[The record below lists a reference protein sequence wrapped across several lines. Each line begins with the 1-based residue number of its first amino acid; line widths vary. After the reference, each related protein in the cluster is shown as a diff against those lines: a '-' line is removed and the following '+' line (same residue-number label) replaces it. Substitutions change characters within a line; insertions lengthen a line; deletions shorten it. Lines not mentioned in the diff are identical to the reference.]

1 MIGLHHQIIKIPNHQ
16 IDHMQ
21 SPRLAGR
28 YAKSLLDISKE
39 QGQVENVYQDMLT
52 LQSINQNS
60 RDFVTLLRSPVV
72 TADKKNKVITAVTE
86 GKISMLT
93 ATFIKLLVSKG
104 REAVLPEIIPAFI
117 QQYKNLRNIYTVKLT
132 TAAPVSDALKDAII
146 RQVQQTSNMQ
156 NIELEVTVDPALIGG
171 FTLQAGDKLI
181 DASIAYDLRQIAKQ
195 FENND
200 FIYKVR

>member
-1 MIGLHHQIIKIPNHQ
+1 
-16 IDHMQ
+16 MQ

-39 QGQVENVYQDMLT
+39 QGQLETVFEDMLT
-52 LQSINQNS
+52 LQSITKAS

-72 TADKKNKVITAVTE
+72 TADKKNKVITAVTD
-86 GKISMLT
+86 GKISPLT
-93 ATFIKLLVSKG
+93 ATFIKLLVSKA
-104 REAVLPEIIPAFI
+104 REAALPEIIQAFI
-117 QQYKNLRNIYTVKLT
+117 QQYKDLKKIYTVKLT
-132 TAAPVSDALKDAII
+132 TAAPVSEGLKSEIVS
-146 RQVQQTSNMQ
+146 RVKQTSNME
-156 NIELEVTVDPALIGG
+156 NIELETVVNPDLIGG

-181 DASIAYDLRQIAKQ
+181 DASVAYDLKQIAKQ

>member
-1 MIGLHHQIIKIPNHQ
+1 
-16 IDHMQ
+16 MQ

-86 GKISMLT
+86 GKISTLT
-93 ATFIKLLVSKG
+93 ATFIKLLVSKA

-117 QQYKNLRNIYTVKLT
+117 QQYKNFKNIYTVKLT
-132 TAAPVSDALKDAII
+132 TAAPVSDAMKNEIVS
-146 RQVQQTSNMQ
+146 RVQQTSDME
-156 NIELEVTVDPALIGG
+156 NIELETVIDP
-171 FTLQAGDKLI
+171 KLI
-181 DASIAYDLRQIAKQ
+181 
-195 FENND
+195 
-200 FIYKVR
+200 